1 MEQARERQRRAI
13 AGRKVNMRLATFVDP
28 SLGCEPR
35 FGIVRGENIVDV
47 VAAANA
53 LHRPVPATT
62 VKIALTSGAQTI
74 AALEELATA
83 AERAKLLRPISGV
96 EFLPPIPDPSKFFCV
111 GKNNRKHREE
121 LAANKMLTE
130 IPNEPTGFIKLNS
143 TMSGDGDEVVKP
155 ADITELD
162 YEPELCYVV
171 GKRAHGVKNAEAME
185 YISGF
190 TLMNDVSAREIQKRE
205 VASGSRFW
213 TAKNMPGF
221 APVGPYILTMDEVTD
236 TENLWVTC
244 DVNGKQRLR
253 SNTSDYLYKIADVL
267 EHFSRYVV
275 FEPGDLIAIGA
286 PSGVAV
292 GQPNAA
298 ELYLRPG
305 DDMVI
310 SFEGLMSLRT
320 RIVAPAGAS
329 GK

>member
-1 MEQARERQRRAI
+1 
-13 AGRKVNMRLATFVDP
+13 MRLATFDLK
-28 SLGCEPR
+28 LGGAPH
-35 FGIVRGENIVDV
+35 FGIVRGDHIVDV
-47 VAAANA
+47 AAAADA
-53 LHRPVPATT
+53 LHRPVPAAT
-62 VKIALTSGAQTI
+62 VKTALTSGPQTI
-74 AALEELATA
+74 AALEELAGA
-83 AERAKLLRPISGV
+83 AERAGLLRPIAGLK
-96 EFLPPIPDPSKFFCV
+96 FLPPIPDPSKFFCV

-130 IPNEPTGFIKLNS
+130 VPNEPTGFIKLIS

-155 ADITELD
+155 ADITTLD

-171 GKRAHGVKNAEAME
+171 GKRAHGVKKADAMD
-185 YISGF
+185 YIAGF
-190 TLMNDVSAREIQKRE
+190 TLTNDVSAREIQKRE

-221 APVGPYILTMDEVTD
+221 APVGPYILTMDEAADTD
-236 TENLWVTC
+236 NLWVTC
-244 DVNGKQRLR
+244 DVNGKRRLR
-253 SNTSDYLYKIADVL
+253 SNTGDYLYKIADVL

-275 FEPGDLIAIGA
+275 FEPGDLIAMGA

-298 ELYLRPG
+298 ELYLQPG

-320 RIVAPAGAS
+320 RIVAPG
-329 GK
+329 

>member
-1 MEQARERQRRAI
+1 
-13 AGRKVNMRLATFVDP
+13 MRLASFVDL
-28 SLGCEPR
+28 SRGREAR

-53 LHRPVPATT
+53 LHWMVPATS
-62 VKIALTSGAQTI
+62 VKIALTSGVQTI
-74 AALEELATA
+74 AALEELARA
-83 AERAKLLRPISGV
+83 AERADLVRPVSAIKL
-96 EFLPPIPDPSKFFCV
+96 LPPIPDPSKFFCV

-130 IPNEPTGFIKLNS
+130 VPNEPTGFIKLVS

-155 ADITELD
+155 ADITTLD

-171 GKRAHGVKNAEAME
+171 GKRAHGVKKADAMD

-190 TLMNDVSAREIQKRE
+190 TLTNDISAREIQQRE

-221 APVGPYILTMDEVTD
+221 GAVGPFMLTMDEVPDTD
-236 TENLWVTC
+236 NLWVTC
-244 DVNGKQRLR
+244 DVNGQRRLR
-253 SNTSDYLYKIADVL
+253 SNTGDYLYKISDVL
-267 EHFSRYVV
+267 AHFSRYVV
-275 FEPGDLIAIGA
+275 FEPGDLIAMGA

-298 ELYLRPG
+298 ELYLQPG

-320 RIVAPAGAS
+320 RIVAPG
-329 GK
+329 

>member
-1 MEQARERQRRAI
+1 
-13 AGRKVNMRLATFVDP
+13 MRLATFADAA
-28 SLGCEPR
+28 LGREAR
-35 FGIVRGENIVDV
+35 FGIVRGESVIDV

-53 LHRPVPATT
+53 LHRMVPATT

-74 AALEELATA
+74 AALEDLAGA
-83 AERAKLLRPISGV
+83 AERAGLLRPIAGV
-96 EFLPPIPDPSKFFCV
+96 KFLPPIPDPSKFFCV
-111 GKNNRKHREE
+111 GKNNRRHREE

-130 IPNEPTGFIKLNS
+130 IPNEPTGFIKLVS
-143 TMSGDGDEVVKP
+143 TMSGDGDEVVRP
-155 ADITELD
+155 DDITTLD

-171 GKRAHGVKNAEAME
+171 GKRAHGVKKAEAMA

-190 TLMNDVSAREIQKRE
+190 TLTNDVSAREIQKRE

-221 APVGPYILTMDEVTD
+221 APVGPYILTMDEAADTD
-236 TENLWVTC
+236 NLWVTC
-244 DVNGKQRLR
+244 DVNGKRRLR
-253 SNTSDYLYKIADVL
+253 SNTGDYLYKISDVL

-275 FEPGDLIAIGA
+275 FEPGDLIAMGA

-292 GQPNAA
+292 GQPNAD
-298 ELYLRPG
+298 ELYLKPG

-320 RIVAPAGAS
+320 RIVAPG
-329 GK
+329 

>member
-1 MEQARERQRRAI
+1 
-13 AGRKVNMRLATFVDP
+13 MRLALFVDP
-28 SLGCEPR
+28 LLSREAR
-35 FGIVRGENIVDV
+35 FGIVRGNDVVDV
-47 VAAANA
+47 LAVANA
-53 LHRPVPATT
+53 LHRAVPATT
-62 VKIALTSGAQTI
+62 VKIALTSGPQML
-74 AALEELATA
+74 AALEDLAVS
-83 AERAKLLRPISGV
+83 AERARLLRPISGLK
-96 EFLPPIPDPSKFFCV
+96 FLPPIPDPSKFFCV

-121 LAANKMLTE
+121 LAANKILTE
-130 IPNEPTGFIKLNS
+130 VPNEPTGFIKLVS
-143 TMSGDGDEVVKP
+143 TMSGDGDAVVKP
-155 ADITELD
+155 GDITTLD

-171 GKRAHGVKNAEAME
+171 GKRAHGVKKAEAMD

-236 TENLWVTC
+236 TDNLWVTC
-244 DVNGKQRLR
+244 DVNGKRRLR
-253 SNTSDYLYKIADVL
+253 SNTGDYLYKISDVL

-275 FEPGDLIAIGA
+275 FEPGDLIAMGA

-298 ELYLRPG
+298 ELYLKPG

-320 RIVAPAGAS
+320 KIVAPR
-329 GK
+329 

>member
-1 MEQARERQRRAI
+1 
-13 AGRKVNMRLATFVDP
+13 MRLATFIDP
-28 SLGCEPR
+28 QRGYDAR
-35 FGIVRGENIVDV
+35 FGIISGDHIVDV
-47 VAAANA
+47 VAAADI
-53 LHRPVPATT
+53 LHRAVPATS
-62 VKIALTSGAQTI
+62 VKLALTTGPHTI
-74 AALEELATA
+74 AALKDLVAA
-83 AERAKLLRPISGV
+83 AEGAKLLRPISGV
-96 EFLPPIPDPSKFFCV
+96 KFLPPIPDPSKFFCV
-111 GKNNRKHREE
+111 GKNNKKHREE

-155 ADITELD
+155 ADITQLD

-171 GKRAHGVKNAEAME
+171 GKRAHGVKKADAMD
-185 YISGF
+185 YIAGF

-221 APVGPYILTMDEVTD
+221 APVGPYILTMDEAADTD
-236 TENLWVTC
+236 NLWVTC

-253 SNTSDYLYKIADVL
+253 ANTGDYLYKISDVI

-275 FEPGDLIAIGA
+275 FEPGDLIAMGA

-298 ELYLRPG
+298 ELYLQPG

-320 RIVAPAGAS
+320 KIVGPA
-329 GK
+329 

>member
-1 MEQARERQRRAI
+1 
-13 AGRKVNMRLATFVDP
+13 MRLATFVDP
-28 SLGCEPR
+28 TLGCDAR
-35 FGIVRGENIVDV
+35 FGIVSGENIVDV
-47 VAAANA
+47 VAVANA
-53 LHRPVPATT
+53 LHQAVPATS
-62 VKIALTSGAQTI
+62 VKIALTSGAHTLK
-74 AALEELATA
+74 ALEDLVA
-83 AERAKLLRPISGV
+83 AAGRAKLARPIAGLK
-96 EFLPPIPDPSKFFCV
+96 FLPPIPDPSKFFCV
-111 GKNNRKHREE
+111 GKNNKKHREE

-130 IPNEPTGFIKLNS
+130 VPNEPTGFIKLIS
-143 TMSGDGDEVVKP
+143 TMSGDGDEVAKP
-155 ADITELD
+155 DDITTLD

-171 GKRAHGVKNAEAME
+171 GKRAHGIKKAEAMD

-221 APVGPYILTMDEVTD
+221 APVGPFILTMDEVTD
-236 TENLWVTC
+236 TDNLWVTC
-244 DVNGKQRLR
+244 DVNGKRRLR
-253 SNTSDYLYKIADVL
+253 ANTGDYLYKIADVL

-275 FEPGDLIAIGA
+275 FEPGDLIAMGA

-298 ELYLRPG
+298 ELYLQPG

-320 RIVAPAGAS
+320 RIVAP
-329 GK
+329 K

>member
-1 MEQARERQRRAI
+1 
-13 AGRKVNMRLATFVDP
+13 MRLATFVDP
-28 SLGCEPR
+28 RNGRDAR

-47 VAAANA
+47 VAAANTLQRA
-53 LHRPVPATT
+53 VPATT
-62 VKIALTSGAQTI
+62 VKTALTTGEHTLKALDELVQ
-74 AALEELATA
+74 AAKC
-83 AERAKLLRPISGV
+83 AKLVRPVSGV
-96 EFLPPIPDPSKFFCV
+96 KFLPPIPDPSKFFCV

-121 LAANKMLTE
+121 LKANKMLTE
-130 IPNEPTGFIKLNS
+130 VPNEPTGFIKLID

-155 ADITELD
+155 TGIVKLD

-171 GKRAHGVKNAEAME
+171 GKRAHGVKKADAMQ

-190 TLMNDVSAREIQKRE
+190 TLMNDVSAREIQQRE

-221 APVGPYILTMDEVTD
+221 APVGPHILTMDEVPD
-236 TENLWVTC
+236 TENLWLTC
-244 DVNGKQRLR
+244 EVNGKPRLR

-275 FEPGDLIAIGA
+275 FEPGDLIAMGA

-292 GQPNAA
+292 GQPNAD
-298 ELYLRPG
+298 ELYLKPG

-310 SFEGLMSLRT
+310 AFEGLMSLRT
-320 RIVAPAGAS
+320 KIVAP
-329 GK
+329 K

>member
-1 MEQARERQRRAI
+1 
-13 AGRKVNMRLATFVDP
+13 MRLASFVDP
-28 SLGCEPR
+28 QLGREAR
-35 FGIVRGENIVDV
+35 FGIVRGDNMVDV
-47 VAAANA
+47 VAAGNA

-62 VKIALTSGAQTI
+62 VKTAVTSGPQTI
-74 AALEELATA
+74 AALEELAA
-83 AERAKLLRPISGV
+83 SAERASLLRPIGSLK
-96 EFLPPIPDPSKFFCV
+96 FLPPIPDPSKFFCV
-111 GKNNRKHREE
+111 GKNNKRHREE

-130 IPNEPTGFIKLNS
+130 VPNEPTGFIKLIS
-143 TMSGDGDEVVKP
+143 TMSGDGDRVVKP
-155 ADITELD
+155 NDITTLD

-171 GKRAHGVKNAEAME
+171 GKRAHGVSKADAMN

-190 TLMNDVSAREIQKRE
+190 TLTNDVSAREIQKRE

-236 TENLWVTC
+236 TDDLWVTC
-244 DVNGKQRLR
+244 DVNGKRRLR
-253 SNTSDYLYKIADVL
+253 SNTGDYLYKIADVL

-275 FEPGDLIAIGA
+275 FEPGDLIAMGA

-292 GQPNAA
+292 GQPNAN
-298 ELYLRPG
+298 ELYLQPG

-320 RIVAPAGAS
+320 RIVAPG
-329 GK
+329 

>member
-1 MEQARERQRRAI
+1 
-13 AGRKVNMRLATFVDP
+13 MRLATFADP
-28 SLGCEPR
+28 PRGNDAR
-35 FGIVRGENIVDV
+35 FGIIVGTDIVDV
-47 VAAANA
+47 VAAADR
-53 LHRPVPATT
+53 LHRTVPATT
-62 VKIALTSGAQTI
+62 VKMALTSGAHTL
-74 AALEELATA
+74 AALQELVAA
-83 AERAKLLRPISGV
+83 AEDAKLLRPISGV
-96 EFLPPIPDPSKFFCV
+96 KFRPPIPDPSKFFCV

-155 ADITELD
+155 ADITQLD

-171 GKRAHGVKNAEAME
+171 GKRAHGVKKAQAME

-221 APVGPYILTMDEVTD
+221 APVGPYILTMDEVPDTD
-236 TENLWVTC
+236 DLWVTC
-244 DVNGKQRLR
+244 EVNGRPRLR
-253 SNTSDYLYKIADVL
+253 SNTGDYLYKIADVL

-275 FEPGDLIAIGA
+275 FEPGDLIAMGA

-292 GQPNAA
+292 GQPNAD
-298 ELYLRPG
+298 ELYLCPG
-305 DDMVI
+305 DEMVI
-310 SFEGLMSLRT
+310 AFEGLMRLRT
-320 RIVAPAGAS
+320 RIVAP
-329 GK
+329 K

>member
-1 MEQARERQRRAI
+1 
-13 AGRKVNMRLATFVDP
+13 MRLATFADQ
-28 SLGCEPR
+28 SAKPR
-35 FGIVRGENIVDV
+35 FGIVRGDQVVDV
-47 VAAANA
+47 EAAANA
-53 LHRPVPATT
+53 LHRAVPATT
-62 VKIALTSGAQTI
+62 VKIAMTSGAQTI
-74 AALEELATA
+74 AALEDLAGA
-83 AERAKLLRPISGV
+83 AERAKLLRPIGSLKL
-96 EFLPPIPDPSKFFCV
+96 LPPIPDPSKFFCV

-130 IPNEPTGFIKLNS
+130 VPNEPTGFIKLVS

-155 ADITELD
+155 NDITTLD

-171 GKRAHGVKNAEAME
+171 GKRAHGVRKTDAMD

-190 TLMNDVSAREIQKRE
+190 TLTNDVSAREIQQRE

-236 TENLWVTC
+236 TDNLWVTC
-244 DVNGKQRLR
+244 DVNGKRRLR
-253 SNTSDYLYKIADVL
+253 SNTGNYLYKIADVL
-267 EHFSRYVV
+267 AHFSRYVV
-275 FEPGDLIAIGA
+275 FEPGDLIAMGA

-298 ELYLRPG
+298 ELYLQPG

-310 SFEGLMSLRT
+310 AFEGLMSLRT
-320 RIVAPAGAS
+320 RIVAPG
-329 GK
+329 

>member
-1 MEQARERQRRAI
+1 
-13 AGRKVNMRLATFVDP
+13 
-28 SLGCEPR
+28 
-35 FGIVRGENIVDV
+35 
-47 VAAANA
+47 
-53 LHRPVPATT
+53 
-62 VKIALTSGAQTI
+62 VK
-74 AALEELATA
+74 
-83 AERAKLLRPISGV
+83 
-96 EFLPPIPDPSKFFCV
+96 FLPPIADPSKFFCV

-121 LAANKMLTE
+121 LKANKMLTE
-130 IPNEPTGFIKLNS
+130 VPNEPTGFIKLID

-155 ADITELD
+155 ADIVKLD

-171 GKRAHGVKNAEAME
+171 GKRAHGVKKAEAMQ

-190 TLMNDVSAREIQKRE
+190 TLMNDVSAREIQQRE

-221 APVGPYILTMDEVTD
+221 APVGPHIFTMDEVPD

-244 DVNGKQRLR
+244 EVNGEPRLR

-275 FEPGDLIAIGA
+275 FEPGDLIAMGA

-292 GQPNAA
+292 GQPNAD
-298 ELYLRPG
+298 ELYLKPG

-310 SFEGLMSLRT
+310 AFEGLMSLRT
-320 RIVAPAGAS
+320 KIVAP
-329 GK
+329 K

>member
-1 MEQARERQRRAI
+1 
-13 AGRKVNMRLATFVDP
+13 MRLASFVDP
-28 SLGCEPR
+28 SRGREAR
-35 FGIVRGENIVDV
+35 FGVVRGDTVVDV

-53 LHRPVPATT
+53 LHRMVPAIS
-62 VKIALTSGAQTI
+62 VKIALTSGIQTI
-74 AALEELATA
+74 AALEELAVA
-83 AERAKLLRPISGV
+83 AERAGLIRPITGLK
-96 EFLPPIPDPSKFFCV
+96 FLPPIPDPSKFFCV

-130 IPNEPTGFIKLNS
+130 VPNEPTGFIKLVS

-155 ADITELD
+155 ADITTLD

-171 GKRAHGVKNAEAME
+171 GKRAHGVKKSDAMD
-185 YISGF
+185 YIAGF
-190 TLMNDVSAREIQKRE
+190 TLTNDISAREIQQRE

-221 APVGPYILTMDEVTD
+221 GAVGPFVLTMDEVADTD
-236 TENLWVTC
+236 NLWVTC
-244 DVNGKQRLR
+244 DVNGQRRLR
-253 SNTSDYLYKIADVL
+253 SNTGDYLYKISDVL
-267 EHFSRYVV
+267 AHFSRYVV
-275 FEPGDLIAIGA
+275 FEPGDLIAMGA

-298 ELYLRPG
+298 ELYLQPG

-320 RIVAPAGAS
+320 RIVAPG
-329 GK
+329 

>member
-1 MEQARERQRRAI
+1 
-13 AGRKVNMRLATFVDP
+13 MRLASFVDP
-28 SLGCEPR
+28 RASIEAR

-47 VAAANA
+47 VAAANR

-62 VKIALTSGAQTI
+62 VKLALTSGAQTI
-74 AALEELATA
+74 TALEDLAGS
-83 AERAKLLRPISGV
+83 AERAGLIQPTSGLK
-96 EFLPPIPDPSKFFCV
+96 FLPPIPDPSKFFCV

-130 IPNEPTGFIKLNS
+130 MPNEPTGFIKLVS
-143 TMSGDGDEVVKP
+143 TMSGDGDAVVKP
-155 ADITELD
+155 DDITTLD

-171 GKRAHGVKNAEAME
+171 GKRAYGVKKADAME
-185 YISGF
+185 YIAGF
-190 TLMNDVSAREIQKRE
+190 TLTNDVSAREIQKRE

-221 APVGPYILTMDEVTD
+221 APVGPFILTMDEVADTD
-236 TENLWVTC
+236 NLWVTC
-244 DVNGKQRLR
+244 DVNGQQRLR
-253 SNTSDYLYKIADVL
+253 SNTGDYLYKISDVL

-275 FEPGDLIAIGA
+275 FEPGDLIAMGA

-320 RIVAPAGAS
+320 RIVAPE
-329 GK
+329 

>member
-1 MEQARERQRRAI
+1 
-13 AGRKVNMRLATFVDP
+13 MRLATFDQP
-28 SLGCEPR
+28 GGAPR
-35 FGIVRGENIVDV
+35 FGIVRGEKIVDV
-47 VAAANA
+47 VAAANT
-53 LHRPVPATT
+53 LHRPVPATS

-74 AALEELATA
+74 AALEDLALA
-83 AERAKLLRPISGV
+83 AERAGLLRPIAGV
-96 EFLPPIPDPSKFFCV
+96 KFLPPIPDPSKFFCV
-111 GKNNRKHREE
+111 GKNNKRHREE

-130 IPNEPTGFIKLNS
+130 VPNEPTGFIKLVS
-143 TMSGDGDEVVKP
+143 TMAGDGDEVTKP
-155 ADITELD
+155 ADITQLD

-171 GKRAHGVKNAEAME
+171 GKRAHGVRKAEAME

-221 APVGPYILTMDEVTD
+221 APVGPYILTMDEVADTD
-236 TENLWVTC
+236 NLWVTC
-244 DVNGKQRLR
+244 DVNGQQRLR
-253 SNTSDYLYKIADVL
+253 SNTGDYLYKIADVL

-275 FEPGDLIAIGA
+275 FEPGDLIAMGA

-292 GQPNAA
+292 GQPNAT
-298 ELYLRPG
+298 ELYLVPG

-320 RIVAPAGAS
+320 KIVAP
-329 GK
+329 K